1 MEVDWM
7 KRFRSALKS
16 KSNWPS
22 LATLVLILLC
32 SVASFFMPDDGLAVK
47 VLGAAFALVAV
58 EFFILLVVHLDEV
71 KEALRKI
78 KSAEAKGPHLVGR
91 TYNTRRRMIA
101 DAKESLFFCGN
112 APANLVS
119 LAPEL
124 INLSDRVKVRIL
136 VADIEDENVVKIHYA
151 INGREPE
158 MLSLAHLKKYTQ
170 KANFEIRLMNC
181 PLVTHMSASDVN
193 TASGQIHV
201 SFAFYGEKMTAF
213 PRVDVTPA
221 DTEWYAFY
229 KDQIE
234 LLWEQ
239 GTPWP
244 SA

>member
-1 MEVDWM
+1 M
-7 KRFRSALKS
+7 KRFRAALKN

-22 LATLVLILLC
+22 LVTLVLILAC
-32 SVASFFMPDDGLAVK
+32 SLFSFWDTQFSEQARST
-47 VLGAAFALVAV
+47 AFALVAV
-58 EFFILLVVHLDEV
+58 EFFIMLVVHLDEV
-71 KEALRKI
+71 KTAVGEI
-78 KSAEAKGPHLVGR
+78 KSAEAKGPYLVGR
-91 TYNTRRRMIA
+91 TYNTRRKMIA
-101 DAKESLFFCGN
+101 EAKECLFFCGN

-158 MLSLAHLKKYTQ
+158 MLSLSHLKKYAQ

-181 PLVTHMSASDVN
+181 PMVTHMSAKDVN

-201 SFAFYGEKMTAF
+201 SYAFFGEKMTAF
-213 PRVDVTPA
+213 PRVDITPA

-229 KDQIE
+229 KEQIE
-234 LLWEQ
+234 LLWAQ
-239 GTPWP
+239 GTPWTP
-244 SA
+244 STKEGTS